1 MKLSRLTL
9 VVVGAT
15 SILLLAAACGG
26 GSDDVPSGSIAV
38 VDGTEIS
45 QSELDT
51 LIARAKKGYAAQKQD
66 FPKVG
71 TEEYQTLRTQYVAYL
86 VQREQF
92 EQSADELD
100 VEVSEKDIDKAVDDF
115 VKSNF
120 DGKRDQYEKA
130 LGEQGYTE
138 DDFRQTVAVSVLSR
152 KIFEKVTAD
161 VKVTASDVLAYY
173 QQNEAQYRT
182 PESRDVRH
190 ILVAEKKGDAVDF
203 AKSKAEADRIYAE
216 LKNGGDF
223 AAIAKERSADTQSA
237 VEGGKLTISRGQ
249 TVPEFDKVAFELKQ
263 GVVSQPVKT
272 TYGYHLIE
280 ALSPVRKATVT
291 PIDKVRA
298 TIRAQLLQQKRTEVM
313 TKWVE
318 DLRSDY
324 DGKVSY
330 AEGYAPPELPE
341 AETTT
346 SDPANQ

>member
-9 VVVGAT
+9 AVLGAA
-15 SILLLAAACGG
+15 SILLLAAACG

-51 LIARAKKGYAAQKQD
+51 LLARAKKGYAAQKQD

-71 TEEYQTLRTQYVAYL
+71 TEQYQTLRTQYVAYL

-92 EQSADELD
+92 EQSADELG
-100 VEVSEKDIDKAVDDF
+100 VEVSEKDIDEAVDDF

-130 LGEQGYTE
+130 LEEQGYTE
-138 DDFRQTVAVSVLSR
+138 DDFRQTVAVSVLSQ

-223 AAIAKERSADTQSA
+223 AAIAKDRSADTQSA

>member
-9 VVVGAT
+9 AVLGAA
-15 SILLLAAACGG
+15 SILLLAAACG

-51 LIARAKKGYAAQKQD
+51 LLARAKKGYAAQKQD

-71 TEEYQTLRTQYVAYL
+71 TEQYQTLRTQYVAYL

-92 EQSADELD
+92 EQSADELG

-130 LGEQGYTE
+130 LEEQGYTE
-138 DDFRQTVAVSVLSR
+138 DDFRQTVAVSVLSQ

>member
-9 VVVGAT
+9 AVLGAA
-15 SILLLAAACGG
+15 SILLLAAACG

-51 LIARAKKGYAAQKQD
+51 LLARAKKGYAAQKQD

-71 TEEYQTLRTQYVAYL
+71 TEQYQTLRTQYVAYL

-92 EQSADELD
+92 EQSADELG

-130 LGEQGYTE
+130 LEEQGYTE
-138 DDFRQTVAVSVLSR
+138 DDFRQTVAVSVLSQ

-203 AKSKAEADRIYAE
+203 AKSKAEADRIYAD

-223 AAIAKERSADTQSA
+223 AAIAKDRSADTQSA

>member
-9 VVVGAT
+9 AVLGAA
-15 SILLLAAACGG
+15 SILLLAAACG

-51 LIARAKKGYAAQKQD
+51 LLARAKKGYAAQKQD

-71 TEEYQTLRTQYVAYL
+71 TEQYQTLRTQYVAYL

-92 EQSADELD
+92 EQSADELG

-130 LGEQGYTE
+130 LEEQGYTE
-138 DDFRQTVAVSVLSR
+138 DDFRQTVAVSVLSQ

-223 AAIAKERSADTQSA
+223 AAIAKDRSADTQSA

>member
-9 VVVGAT
+9 AVLGAA
-15 SILLLAAACGG
+15 SILLLAAACG

-51 LIARAKKGYAAQKQD
+51 LLARAKKGYAAQKQD

-71 TEEYQTLRTQYVAYL
+71 TEQYQTLRTQYVAYL

-92 EQSADELD
+92 EQSADELG

-130 LGEQGYTE
+130 LEEQGYTE
-138 DDFRQTVAVSVLSR
+138 DDFRQTVAVSVLSQ

-237 VEGGKLTISRGQ
+237 VEGGKLTVSRGQ

>member
-9 VVVGAT
+9 AVLGAA
-15 SILLLAAACGG
+15 SILLLAAACG

-51 LIARAKKGYAAQKQD
+51 LLARAKKGYAAQKQD

-71 TEEYQTLRTQYVAYL
+71 TEQYQTLRTQYVAYL

-92 EQSADELD
+92 EQSADELG

-130 LGEQGYTE
+130 LEEQGYTE
-138 DDFRQTVAVSVLSR
+138 DDFRQTVAVSVLSQ

-223 AAIAKERSADTQSA
+223 AAIAKDRSADTQSA

-318 DLRSDY
+318 GLRSDY

>member
-1 MKLSRLTL
+1 MKRFRLTL
-9 VVVGAT
+9 AAVGAT

-26 GSDDVPSGSIAV
+26 GSGDVPSGSIAV

-45 QSELDT
+45 QAELDT
-51 LIARAKKGYAAQKQD
+51 LLERAKKGYAAQKQD

-100 VEVSEKDIDKAVDDF
+100 VKVSEKDIDKAVDDF

-130 LGEQGYTE
+130 LKEQGYTE
-138 DDFRQTVAVSVLSR
+138 KDFRQTVAVSVLSQ

-190 ILVAEKKGDAVDF
+190 ILVAEKKGDEVDF

-223 AAIAKERSADTQSA
+223 AAIAKDSSADTASA
-237 VEGGKLTISRGQ
+237 ADGGKLTISRGQ
-249 TVPEFDKVAFELKQ
+249 TVPEFDKVAFELKE

-280 ALSPVRKATVT
+280 ALSPVRKAKIT
-291 PIDKVRA
+291 PIDEVRA
-298 TIRAQLLQQKRTEVM
+298 TIRTQLLQQKRTEVM
-313 TKWVE
+313 TKWIE

-341 AETTT
+341 ADTTT
-346 SDPANQ
+346 TDPTNQ

>member
-9 VVVGAT
+9 GVVGAT
-15 SILLLAAACGG
+15 SILLLAAACG

-51 LIARAKKGYAAQKQD
+51 LLARAKKGYAAQKQD

-130 LGEQGYTE
+130 LEEQGYTE

-190 ILVAEKKGDAVDF
+190 ILIAEKKGDAVDF
-203 AKSKAEADRIYAE
+203 AKSKAEAERIYAE

-237 VEGGKLTISRGQ
+237 VEGGKLTVSRGQ

>member
-9 VVVGAT
+9 AVLGAA
-15 SILLLAAACGG
+15 SILLLAAACG

-51 LIARAKKGYAAQKQD
+51 LLARAKKGYAAQKQD

-71 TEEYQTLRTQYVAYL
+71 TEQYQTLRTQYVAYL

-92 EQSADELD
+92 EQSADELG

-130 LGEQGYTE
+130 LEEQGYTE
-138 DDFRQTVAVSVLSR
+138 DDFRQTVAVSVLSQ

-223 AAIAKERSADTQSA
+223 AAVAKDRSADTQSA

-291 PIDKVRA
+291 PIHKVRA

>member
-9 VVVGAT
+9 AAVGAT

-45 QSELDT
+45 QAELDT
-51 LIARAKKGYAAQKQD
+51 LLERAKKGYAAQKQD

-100 VEVSEKDIDKAVDDF
+100 VDVSEKDIDKAVDDF

-130 LGEQGYTE
+130 LEEQGYTE
-138 DDFRQTVAVSVLSR
+138 EDFRQTVAVSVLSQ

-161 VKVTASDVLAYY
+161 VKVTAGDVLAYY

-203 AKSKAEADRIYAE
+203 AKSKAEADRIYAD
-216 LKNGGDF
+216 LRNGRDF
-223 AAIAKERSADTQSA
+223 AAIAKESSADTQSA
-237 VEGGKLTISRGQ
+237 ADGGKLTISRGQ
-249 TVPEFDKVAFELKQ
+249 TVPEFDKVAFDLKQ

-298 TIRAQLLQQKRTEVM
+298 TIRAQLMQQKRTEVM
-313 TKWVE
+313 TKWID

-330 AEGYAPPELPE
+330 AEGFAPPELPE
-341 AETTT
+341 VDTTT